1 MAMNGQSGGLDAET
15 LRRRRAVTEAE
26 TSLVALVTANPAA
39 GEALS
44 RLVHVIAAEAART
57 PRFAKALADALTAD
71 SEAAGTPAP
80 ARPRAAAKPRT
91 RRSKGLLDPFA
102 VYEVSGE
109 PGLRARLTTLDAD
122 QLKDIIAEQGMNH
135 DGAAMRWKTTSR
147 LVDRIVE
154 RVQARA
160 TKGDVLR

>member
-1 MAMNGQSGGLDAET
+1 MGVNGQNGGLDTES

-26 TSLVALVTANPAA
+26 TSLVSLVGVNPAA

-57 PRFAKALADALTAD
+57 PRFAKALADALG
-71 SEAAGTPAP
+71 SGTSAAP
-80 ARPRAAAKPRT
+80 ATARTASKPAS
-91 RRSKGLLDPFA
+91 RSKRSRGLLDPFA
-102 VYEVSGE
+102 VFEVSGE
-109 PGLRARLTTLDAD
+109 AGLRARLGTLTGD

-135 DGAAMRWKTTSR
+135 DGAAMRWKTPSR
-147 LVDRIVE
+147 LMDRIVE
-154 RVQARA
+154 RVQARS

>member
-1 MAMNGQSGGLDAET
+1 MGVNGQNGGLDAET

-26 TSLVALVTANPAA
+26 TSLVALVATNPAA

-57 PRFAKALADALTAD
+57 PRFAKALATALG
-71 SEAAGTPAP
+71 AGEGSAP
-80 ARPRAAAKPRT
+80 AARRPTANPKPRS
-91 RRSKGLLDPFA
+91 RRAKGLLDPFA
-102 VYEVSGE
+102 VFEVSGE
-109 PGLRARLTTLDAD
+109 PGLRARLSTLTAD
-122 QLKDIIAEQGMNH
+122 QLKDVIAEQGMNH

-147 LVDRIVE
+147 LIDRIVE